1 MVQHAGKAKS
11 EPTVEMAVGVRDVTS
26 AVDKLGG
33 DREFHRRLRDRRL
46 DRSLFIVVCI
56 VLSILILVLCLGLY
70 IQYGT
75 YRDAIASGGTVG
87 GTIDHASTISY
98 ARALDFAIAKT
109 TALTMGFVL
118 IFLGALYV
126 LRAGEAEYGLTV
138 GNSAVKSSLQTSS
151 PGLVMVTL
159 GVALTAVVLNTTSNI
174 QYSGAAQIAAP
185 GPATIDMARPGAATP
200 SPASQPTP
208 QAPVLSRSPPHLSP
222 GPPDRSPP

>member
-1 MVQHAGKAKS
+1 MAAG
-11 EPTVEMAVGVRDVTS
+11 VDGITS
-26 AVDKLGG
+26 AVDDSGG
-33 DREFHRRLRDRRL
+33 GREFHRRLQDWRL

-56 VLSILILVLCLGLY
+56 VLSILMLVLCLGLY
-70 IQYGT
+70 VQYDT
-75 YRDAIASGGTVG
+75 YRDAIASGGTAG

-126 LRAGEAEYGLTV
+126 LRVGEAEYGLTV

-159 GVALTAVVLNTTSNI
+159 GVALTSVVLNTKSAI
-174 QYSGAAQIAAP
+174 EYSGAAQIAAP
-185 GPATIDMARPGAATP
+185 GSATIDMARHGAAAP
-200 SPASQPTP
+200 PPAPQSMP

-222 GPPDRSPP
+222 GPSDRSSP